1 MVKSKN
7 GFDNSKPLQ
16 RFSESL
22 VKQKQ
27 DMGSR
32 REEQDNSRWVELFF
46 SFDVVN
52 SSVYKTINYFG
63 WSSVLSLLFHKIQ
76 KHTKS
81 LIPEAELWR
90 VLGDEVIFVAR
101 VEDESD
107 IHIFV
112 EKVFEILIK
121 MIGQIKSGKFFEE
134 LSSDCAQRDVDLM
147 KLQNVISLKGA
158 AWIAII
164 TKDGN
169 KELKPYDNIFEKY
182 RAKDDYEINEY
193 LGNDIDTGF
202 RIKNK
207 TEDRRLVV
215 SYELAYLLSSRTD
228 SLSCLNIVAYDTL
241 RGIWDGDLYPIIWY
255 HNPKIYHSI
264 EFRDSFY
271 YSEREQ
277 SEIVRRYLDN
287 EPKFKLDEFLYKE
300 VKRALDKIKLDRN
313 LTEKL
318 ETIREHIVSK
328 DQINKGFSPS
338 FLLQL
343 HCVAVCYRQI
353 DNRILI
359 MKRSKER
366 DKFPNKWDFGCAKAN
381 KGTSLSEQIEKEYKS
396 DLGIDIEVVL
406 DDSREDRQPIPI
418 ALYQI
423 PEDECHT
430 HKGIIT
436 IAIINDSSKICLDKR
451 KYSKSRWIAESEVE
465 NFEESAIPDFKNTL
479 KKVFKAIK
487 EIN

>member
-1 MVKSKN
+1 MVKNKS
-7 GFDNSKPLQ
+7 GFDNNKPLQ
-16 RFSESL
+16 RFSKNI
-22 VKQKQ
+22 VKKKQ

-101 VEDESD
+101 IEDESD

-112 EKVFEILIK
+112 EKVFEILIN

-134 LSSDCAQRDVDLM
+134 LSSDCTQRDVDLM

-164 TKDGN
+164 TKYGN
-169 KELKPYDNIFEKY
+169 KELKAYDNIFEKY
-182 RAKDDYEINEY
+182 KAKVDYEINEY

-215 SYELAYLLSSRTD
+215 SYELAYLLSTRTD
-228 SLSCLNIVAYDTL
+228 SLSCLNIVAYDL
-241 RGIWDGDLYPIIWY
+241 LKGIWNGDLYPVIWY
-255 HNPKIYHSI
+255 HNPKIYHNT

-277 SEIVRRYLDN
+277 SDIVRQYLDK
-287 EPKFKLDEFLYKE
+287 EPKFKLDDFMYQD
-300 VKRALDKIKLDRN
+300 VKRALDKIKMDRN
-313 LTEKL
+313 LGEKL
-318 ETIREHIVSK
+318 DAIRKHIVSK

-338 FLLQL
+338 FVLEL
-343 HCVAVCYRQI
+343 HCVAVCYCQN
-353 DNRILI
+353 DNAILI
-359 MKRSKER
+359 MKRSKGR
-366 DKFPNKWDFGCAKAN
+366 DKFPGMWDFGCAKAN

-396 DLGIDIEVVL
+396 DFNIDIEVVL
-406 DDSREDRQPIPI
+406 DDSREDKQPIPI

-423 PEDECHT
+423 PEDECNT

-436 IAIINDSSKICLDKR
+436 IAFIKDSSKMNLDNR
-451 KYSKSRWIAESEVE
+451 KYSEYRWIEESEVDT
-465 NFEESAIPDFKNTL
+465 FEEPAIPDFKGTL
-479 KKVFKAIK
+479 RKVFETIRKTS
-487 EIN
+487 